1 MIKTLNMEFKQ
12 LDLFKDH
19 SRGKHTIES
28 KAAFKIGNKDQDR
41 MTVYELCNGIRN
53 TKDIQLLMN
62 KPGLNNI
69 SGRFTDLMIVGLIHV
84 TGHRDGCRI
93 YSKIEN
99 KDYNQLLF
107 LKQKK
112 AE

>member
-1 MIKTLNMEFKQ
+1 MDYKQ
-12 LDLFKDH
+12 LDLFADH

-28 KAAFKIGNKDQDR
+28 KEAFKKGDKDQDR
-41 MTVYELCNGIRN
+41 MTVYQLCNGIRN

-99 KDYNQLLF
+99 KDYNPLLF

-112 AE
+112 SE